1 MLSQTRLRKSV
12 PGQWDY
18 LATEVATHVSSTTE
32 PDPES
37 RQAISQL
44 TEALIFSNVTF
55 SGLQIVYLKQTT
67 GTQICSSL
75 DGNEGMVKLA
85 SCLGPDRFLLSDYLV
100 MSEQHS
106 SAPCPWSRS
115 TRLLPAKFRF
125 YKVRSIIIIFFLVSN
140 GYFRMHSFFLIYF
153 LPCCFLEKF
162 L

>member
-18 LATEVATHVSSTTE
+18 LATEFATPVVLSTTE

-37 RQAISQL
+37 LQAISQL

-100 MSEQHS
+100 ISEQHS
-106 SAPCPWSRS
+106 SAPRP
-115 TRLLPAKFRF
+115 
-125 YKVRSIIIIFFLVSN
+125 
-140 GYFRMHSFFLIYF
+140 
-153 LPCCFLEKF
+153 
-162 L
+162 